1 MAITII
7 PMPPNHCIIALQSKI
22 LLGEESKSN
31 ITVEPV
37 VVIPDMLSKN
47 ASLKESSKFDNTK
60 GILPKKA
67 MLIHAKEE
75 NKNACLRFNCF
86 SLVKLV
92 KTIRIPI
99 IIVMIEDEKKLLLFS
114 SYIN

>member
-1 MAITII
+1 MTTSSRHLQFLPIADE
-7 PMPPNHCIIALQSKI
+7 CICY
-22 LLGEESKSN
+22 
-31 ITVEPV
+31 
-37 VVIPDMLSKN
+37 PDDGVPSVLY
-47 ASLKESSKFDNTK
+47 KFDNTK

-114 SYIN
+114 SYIS